1 MLWRPFV
8 SQPLDLVI
16 LALFA
21 FLVLGP
27 KRFPELARSAGH
39 WLREMR
45 TAFFSPAS
53 PEKPDQQSEDGESG
67 FWKSS
72 AVGAADPK
80 TNPLPPRSRH
90 RDLDAIG

>member
-1 MLWRPFV
+1 MWPGFF

-27 KRFPELARSAGH
+27 KRLPESARTAGH

-45 TAFFSPAS
+45 AAFASPTS
-53 PEKPDQQSEDGESG
+53 PEKRDQRSEDGESG
-67 FWKSS
+67 VWM
-72 AVGAADPK
+72 GAAGPETD
-80 TNPLPPRSRH
+80 PLPPRSRH
-90 RDLDAIG
+90 RDLDAIR